1 MAKLTRKLWIG
12 IGAAT
17 LVTTGLGT
25 TGAGAQHSG
34 HGASAHPDAAASKS
48 LSPTRADQGGEAY
61 LSDGG
66 PADARIRLLRDLG
79 LIHGHLLVGNELV
92 AAGRWDEALPH
103 FLHPTEEIYDKIERY
118 LTLHRVPAFDGQLKA
133 LAQTVRAQR
142 AGAYQQ
148 ALKVVNER
156 LQATFEAFRKYMQPL
171 PRITLL
177 AAVELLKAAAGEYQ
191 SAIEGG
197 VFAKP
202 VEYQDSR
209 GFVLHAEAMIDRV
222 SRDLARTNAQALAQ
236 IRADL
241 VSLKAAWPSPMPP
254 PSPVIAPPAVSAIVA
269 AIETRARGF

>member
-25 TGAGAQHSG
+25 PAGAQHSG
-34 HGASAHPDAAASKS
+34 HAASPQPDAAAKS
-48 LSPTRADQGGEAY
+48 LPPIQAGQGGEAY

-66 PADARIRLLRDLG
+66 PADTRIRLLRDLG

-92 AAGRWDEALPH
+92 GAGRWDEALPH

-118 LTLHRVPAFDGQLKA
+118 LTLHRVAAFDGQLKA

-148 ALKVVNER
+148 AMKVVNER
-156 LQATFEAFRKYMQPL
+156 LEATFEAFRKYMQPL
-171 PRITLL
+171 PRIKLL
-177 AAVELLKAAAGEYQ
+177 AAVELLKAAAAEYQ

-197 VFAKP
+197 VFVKP

-209 GFVLHAEAMIDRV
+209 GFVFHAEAMIDSV
-222 SRDLARTNAQALAQ
+222 SRDLAKKDTQALAQ

-241 VSLKAAWPSPMPP
+241 AGLKAAWPAPMPP
-254 PSPVIAPPAVSAIVA
+254 PSPVIAPQDVSAAVA
-269 AIETRARGF
+269 AIETRARGL